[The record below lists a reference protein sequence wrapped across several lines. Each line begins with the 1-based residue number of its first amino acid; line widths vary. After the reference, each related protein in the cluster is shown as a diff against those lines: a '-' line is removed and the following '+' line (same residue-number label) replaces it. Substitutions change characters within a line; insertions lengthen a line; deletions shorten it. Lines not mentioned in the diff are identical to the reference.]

1 MLTIASVNLLMRRF
15 HLFFF
20 HLKKTFQAFTSLEC
34 NPSTLHM
41 RSYHLYSL
49 LQGMRGLD
57 IAQETC
63 ISINSNGM
71 VAIQHQVLDVVGNS
85 EANFIDFLMCAVQE
99 EDVESCSD
107 DEPHSSL
114 ANKMSSTGRRSAT
127 QPIPDTPP
135 EPIRTSRNSKGTN
148 RSDITS
154 STDDDSDDVDGWRQ
168 AHMGASNIYENV
180 VKNDSMPHVRS
191 SRRSSWLQ
199 SNKQKTVDNMTKE
212 SISSK
217 RTRTSHPREKRHQE
231 TEEEASGNIVTS
243 RLKQQKKGRQNMEG
257 CDSPEILFG
266 ATRLRPD
273 DDSSSRAL
281 LLDNAIQDQS
291 RAKDNYESETEEE
304 EFN

>member
-1 MLTIASVNLLMRRF
+1 
-15 HLFFF
+15 
-20 HLKKTFQAFTSLEC
+20 
-34 NPSTLHM
+34 M

-63 ISINSNGM
+63 MSINSNGM
-71 VAIQHQVLDVVGNS
+71 IAIQHQVLDVVGNS

-99 EDVESCSD
+99 EDDESCSD
-107 DEPHSSL
+107 DEPQSSL
-114 ANKMSSTGRRSAT
+114 TTKMSSTGRRSAT

-135 EPIRTSRNSKGTN
+135 EPVRTSRKAGGIN
-148 RSDITS
+148 RSEDTS
-154 STDDDSDDVDGWRQ
+154 STDDDSDDADGWRQ
-168 AHMGASNIYENV
+168 AHVGPSNVYENV
-180 VKNDSMPHVRS
+180 VKNDSLLHVTN

-199 SNKQKTVDNMTKE
+199 SNKQKTVHNNTKE
-212 SISSK
+212 SSSSK
-217 RTRTSHPREKRHQE
+217 RTRASEPREKRHQE
-231 TEEEASGNIVTS
+231 TEEEVSGKFYTRSTTTS
-243 RLKQQKKGRQNMEG
+243 KISQLKQQKKGRHNIEG

-281 LLDNAIQDQS
+281 LLDNAIQGQS
-291 RAKDNYESETEEE
+291 RYRDNYESETEEE